1 MVNCI
6 CLKRSFEY
14 CVVMMVILM
23 KFEIFKIIFILV
35 KYLYLLYFFLFYYGW
50 LNVVIVY
57 SVWFWSFNENKMC
70 WSFLYCIFEGNG
82 DLVLVMFWV
91 EIFFFFKIGIVEL
104 ILKFKVYVLLLIYL
118 VLKCIL
124 FFGKV
129 ICI

>member
-1 MVNCI
+1 MINCI

-14 CVVMMVILM
+14 CVVMMVIIM

-35 KYLYLLYFFLFYYGW
+35 NFLYLLYFFLFYYGW

-70 WSFLYCIFEGNG
+70 WSFLYWICGGNG

-104 ILKFKVYVLLLIYL
+104 ILKFKVYILLLIYL